1 MKNCAAALL
10 ILLTFVLMP
19 WPLSGQTNEAGDH
32 FAKAYTL
39 YSSGAGSE
47 AKEGFQKTLDG
58 RFMLADYSYYFL
70 GQIAYNESNWEQ
82 SRQLLGQLRQ
92 RFPQSMWFNAAGLL
106 RAKID
111 IAEKRY
117 SAAGDLL
124 RQLRADKSVKRD
136 IAEEALYLQAQ
147 IQQALSQPARAY
159 ALYDELRNAAPTSRW
174 NPAARKAQARLRESF
189 PDLFAFH
196 TIQSLSDE
204 ADRLVRERQSGE

>member
-1 MKNCAAALL
+1 MTSCAAVLL
-10 ILLTFVLMP
+10 ILSTIFALP
-19 WPLSGQTNEAGDH
+19 GPLLAQPSEAGDY

-47 AKEGFQKTLDG
+47 AKDGFQKTLDG

-70 GQIAYNESNWEQ
+70 GQIADNESNWEQ
-82 SRQLLGQLRQ
+82 SRQLLGELRQ
-92 RFPQSMWFNAAGLL
+92 RFPQSIWFQAAGLL
-106 RAKID
+106 RAKLD
-111 IAEKRY
+111 IAEKKY

-124 RQLRADKSVKRD
+124 RQLRADKSVRRD

-147 IQQALSQPARAY
+147 IQEALSQPARAY